1 MARSILIGSDFTK
14 DILRSEGALLTLW
27 KCPDLK
33 STHSDCKIVTLF
45 ASVVPSVPEIL
56 YPIQSSP
63 SVFQD
68 EATYEL
74 AAVIPDLSWRLR
86 TQASLQSSLKPY
98 DQCVSRPESPFF
110 TNLRKQHK
118 SGPQDDGDGSQEDKD
133 QSHDKDKS
141 YPVTCKKY
149 TNCNLEAVKFQ
160 KNGIPKAK
168 SGNDIAHWS
177 HETDWSSF
185 TLLDQHHLALRK
197 TSANAHVASLSCE
210 ISSSEVLRA
219 IENVIED
226 VIMSL
231 SKSKAPILILRNR
244 SDWGNIHFTEAVGL
258 QMISNCTTQQIRS
271 DNPKSATKFALCLKI
286 LSIIYK
292 MVQTNTDIFYTDT
305 VLFGNQRV
313 VDNIINDISCMLKI
327 PRRTLHILST
337 SKGCIAGNLSYI
349 EEDGTKTPVPSNVEG
364 IRNLITDAKFI
375 LIIEKDATFQRLLD
389 DNFCCKMSPS
399 IIITGKGVPDINTRL
414 LVRKLWDNCHVPIF
428 ALMDAD
434 PHGIEIM
441 SIYKYGSVSMSFE
454 AHRLT
459 VPAVRWLGLLPS
471 DVYRLNVPKSALIP
485 LTKEDQS
492 KLTALQAR
500 PYIAHESAWKKELD
514 IMETSKMKAEI
525 QALTSFS
532 TDYLSR
538 IYLPNK
544 LQFGRKISDL
554 TLIFIFYNCLF
565 QRKNT

>member
-1 MARSILIGSDFTK
+1 MAY
-14 DILRSEGALLTLW
+14 
-27 KCPDLK
+27 
-33 STHSDCKIVTLF
+33 ST
-45 ASVVPSVPEIL
+45 
-56 YPIQSSP
+56 
-63 SVFQD
+63 
-68 EATYEL
+68 
-74 AAVIPDLSWRLR
+74 
-86 TQASLQSSLKPY
+86 
-98 DQCVSRPESPFF
+98 
-110 TNLRKQHK
+110 
-118 SGPQDDGDGSQEDKD
+118 
-133 QSHDKDKS
+133 
-141 YPVTCKKY
+141 
-149 TNCNLEAVKFQ
+149 
-160 KNGIPKAK
+160 
-168 SGNDIAHWS
+168 
-177 HETDWSSF
+177 ETDWSLF
-185 TLLDQHHLALRK
+185 TLLDQHALALRK
-197 TSANAHVASLSCE
+197 TSAKLHVASLSCE
-210 ISSSEVLRA
+210 ISSSEVLRG

-231 SKSKAPILILRNR
+231 SKNKAPILILRNR

-271 DNPKSATKFALCLKI
+271 DSPKSAPKFALFLKI

-292 MVQTNTDIFYTDT
+292 MIQTNTYATKRDIFYTDT

-349 EEDGTKTPVPSNVEG
+349 EEDGTKVNCTCSITTPVPSNVEG

-414 LVRKLWDNCHVPIF
+414 LVRKLWDTCHIPIF

-434 PHGIEIM
+434 PHGVEIM

-492 KLTALQAR
+492 KLTALQTR
-500 PYIAHESAWKKELD
+500 PYIVHESAWKKELD

-538 IYLPNK
+538 VYLPNK
-544 LQFGRKISDL
+544 LQFGGWI
-554 TLIFIFYNCLF
+554 
-565 QRKNT
+565 

>member
-1 MARSILIGSDFTK
+1 MAC
-14 DILRSEGALLTLW
+14 LT
-27 KCPDLK
+27 
-33 STHSDCKIVTLF
+33 
-45 ASVVPSVPEIL
+45 
-56 YPIQSSP
+56 Q
-63 SVFQD
+63 
-68 EATYEL
+68 
-74 AAVIPDLSWRLR
+74 
-86 TQASLQSSLKPY
+86 
-98 DQCVSRPESPFF
+98 
-110 TNLRKQHK
+110 
-118 SGPQDDGDGSQEDKD
+118 
-133 QSHDKDKS
+133 
-141 YPVTCKKY
+141 
-149 TNCNLEAVKFQ
+149 
-160 KNGIPKAK
+160 
-168 SGNDIAHWS
+168 
-177 HETDWSSF
+177 TDWSLF
-185 TLLDQHHLALRK
+185 TLLDQHQLALRK
-197 TSANAHVASLSCE
+197 TSTNPHAANFSCE

-231 SKSKAPILILRNR
+231 SKNKAPILTLRNR

-271 DNPKSATKFALCLKI
+271 DSPKSAPKFALCLKI
-286 LSIIYK
+286 LSIIYN
-292 MVQTNTDIFYTDT
+292 MVQTNTYATKRDIFYTDT
-305 VLFGNQRV
+305 VLFGNQNV

-327 PRRTLHILST
+327 PRRTLHVLST
-337 SKGCIAGNLSYI
+337 SKGFIAGNLSYI
-349 EEDGTKTPVPSNVEG
+349 EEDGTKVNCTCSTTTPVPSNIEG

-414 LVRKLWDNCHVPIF
+414 LVRKLWDTFHVPIF

-459 VPAVRWLGLLPS
+459 VPAIRWLGLLPS

-485 LTKEDQS
+485 LTKEDQN

-514 IMETSKMKAEI
+514 IMETFKMKAEI

-544 LQFGRKISDL
+544 LQYGGWI
-554 TLIFIFYNCLF
+554 
-565 QRKNT
+565 